1 MQRRFPFP
9 FVSCSCSLRVRQFC
23 SLHSHFV
30 AHKTALN
37 FRPLGL
43 RLVARPG
50 ARPTHDNGMYIY
62 FPIPGM
68 NSPPGSGGVF
78 QGSPPAPQQLQQ
90 QQQQQH
96 GVSSSMSP
104 MSDVIQLG
112 THQGPPSPSASP
124 TTPAHF
130 RSLPNRGHSSAAAA
144 AAADANH
151 NGNHVRQ
158 VNNGSYNNNAVGA
171 ASCVEDLYAK
181 VLLGRS
187 HSLSLSLSLRLREL
201 IDRSMWLNCEFP
213 RASSAM
219 GRIPNEYWERER
231 EGSSTFPSSLLPAFF
246 SPDERSH
253 K

>member
-1 MQRRFPFP
+1 MEWSGIAVQRRFPFP

-144 AAADANH
+144 DDDEKGAKKD
-151 NGNHVRQ
+151 
-158 VNNGSYNNNAVGA
+158 A
-171 ASCVEDLYAK
+171 ASCSSPLADDAANRALF
-181 VLLGRS
+181 VLS
-187 HSLSLSLSLRLREL
+187 RLL
-201 IDRSMWLNCEFP
+201 H
-213 RASSAM
+213 SSAARDVAAAASFSN
-219 GRIPNEYWERER
+219 GPAKKSRRSERRAE
-231 EGSSTFPSSLLPAFF
+231 PAEVYGT
-246 SPDERSH
+246 PRR
-253 K
+253 